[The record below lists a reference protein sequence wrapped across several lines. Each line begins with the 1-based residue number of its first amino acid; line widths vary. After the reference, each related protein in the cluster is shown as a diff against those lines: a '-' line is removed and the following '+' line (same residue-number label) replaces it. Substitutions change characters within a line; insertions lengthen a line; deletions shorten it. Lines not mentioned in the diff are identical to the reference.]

1 LTVLAETC
9 KLKEFNIAN
18 YTFTREEKET
28 MHGLLSHILGSDQH
42 SHVEAAPQTAGK
54 VIHWAKYYDLLV
66 NVMGLGQA
74 GRLRRKTIDLASI
87 RPGESILDVGCGTGD
102 LTRLARETTGAAGQV
117 VGIDASPEMI
127 DVARRKAAR
136 QHSNVDFRVGL
147 IEQLAFADET
157 FDVALSSLMIHHLPV
172 DLRQRGLQELRRVVK
187 PGGRLVIVD
196 FKQDGNLN
204 ELAALVKT
212 AGFDRVET
220 GDMHVLSFGFVRASK

>member
-1 LTVLAETC
+1 
-9 KLKEFNIAN
+9 
-18 YTFTREEKET
+18 

-42 SHVEAAPQTAGK
+42 SHAEAAPQTAGK

-102 LTRLARETTGAAGQV
+102 LTRLARETTGAIGQV

-136 QHSNVDFRVGL
+136 QHSKVDFRVGL

-204 ELAALVKT
+204 ELAALVKA
-212 AGFDRVET
+212 AGFDHVET
-220 GDMHVLSFGFVRASK
+220 GDVHVLSFGFVRASK